1 MPLIQH
7 DDVVETLLA
16 KGPHY
21 PFRDRVCQRR
31 PVGCFDVLD
40 ANAGELAPE
49 VSTVD
54 IVPITDQVSRLT
66 APGGGFDQLSPDP
79 RRRRAGSDLA
89 LNQLPALVADE
100 EEHIQA
106 LEADRL
112 HHEQVRRP
120 DSLDLIP

>member
-1 MPLIQH
+1 MHWSCSPTVCVMKPAENRSTNNDAMRLWSARYRRLQIQRAVRSITVVVTEELGEQHKQMAFIQH

-40 ANAGELAPE
+40 ANAGELAPA
-49 VSTVD
+49 VSTAD

-66 APGGGFDQLSPDP
+66 AP
-79 RRRRAGSDLA
+79 
-89 LNQLPALVADE
+89 
-100 EEHIQA
+100 
-106 LEADRL
+106 
-112 HHEQVRRP
+112 
-120 DSLDLIP
+120 